1 MLTERKKRQFN
12 LTLYED
18 KIPDFL
24 ESLDAAIETVPDKN
38 RSMLVGFRKIME
50 EALAKKEPE
59 TYFGYRAPERFNY

>member
-1 MLTERKKRQFN
+1 MLAERKKRQFN
-12 LTLYED
+12 LTIFED
-18 KIPDFL
+18 KIPDFM
-24 ESLDAAIETVPDKN
+24 ESLEVAIETVPREN